1 MMQLNLHSRKIT
13 DNSVDSV
20 SERRKTVRPQ
30 SRPDRERGRYMEA
43 RVGAKAARFTF
54 VSSAWLPVLVRVS
67 IAIMKHYEKKKVGEE
82 GIFFSLSFL
91 IGVHH

>member
-1 MMQLNLHSRKIT
+1 
-13 DNSVDSV
+13 
-20 SERRKTVRPQ
+20 
-30 SRPDRERGRYMEA
+30 MEA
-43 RVGAKAARFTF
+43 RVGAKAARFPF